1 MSDNHSEEQHI
12 GIPGYL
18 IVFGI
23 LFGGTILTYFVAL
36 TDLDSW
42 FIGANTLVALGIAF
56 FKMSCVML
64 FFMHVRWSPR
74 MIWLAAVASFFWL
87 AIMFAYTMQDY
98 LTRGSG
104 VFSS

>member
-18 IVFGI
+18 GVFTVLI
-23 LFGGTILTYFVAL
+23 AGTILTYFAATV
-36 TDLDSW
+36 DLDW
-42 FIGANTLVALGIAF
+42 IFPGANTLVALLIAF
-56 FKMSCVML
+56 TKMTCVML
-64 FFMHVRWSPR
+64 FFMHVYWSKR

-87 AIMFAYTMQDY
+87 AIMFSYTMQDY

-104 VFSS
+104 VFTG